1 MSEKEEKEDKK
12 DREAKVKAVKK
23 LLLKIKKK
31 TGGTHNKYDKGEKW
45 QEKKMSPDEA
55 RQYSSRLLELIE
67 QGKTPEEI
75 ATSVQE
81 EALKIGIISIKVGK
95 KTEKKTDVKEE
106 PEPSPVID
114 PPNRPLIDE
123 KKSPQRV
130 ILPKE
135 IQDRIDRKEYDDPEY
150 TKEME
155 QEYQERIYR
164 TPEQKIEDTK
174 RAERDTYESFVET
187 ERQLHEQSKSSEPF
201 IPPSFFD
208 VMVLLNRRQESDR
221 PIDPDAKKVPET
233 KTKEPTSL
241 LADKSA
247 TKAAQSQRKVRMK
260 QKQQSIEEK
269 ESIAKTAKQQGRD
282 ELIQEMKEGKFKPP
296 QPEGKLSPGIQI
308 ARDVIPELVGS
319 AVGIA
324 GGPKSIQKL
333 TQGGMNYIMDW
344 ASSFFQARPN
354 TVTVNLPSAEYKLRP
369 IPVGLTGLYK
379 YLNTYTTIYNRLRP
393 EEKKLLQEIDK
404 KLLSI
409 KQSQTR
415 APLNDKKIKNF
426 YSKLG
431 KTIEK
436 MNTDIKDS
444 KALRQDI
451 KVLEDQIDKAP
462 DELEANFESKQDN
475 RLQLGL
481 GQVMEMKRS
490 GNFLP
495 QLISSSARTIPE
507 LSIPDIIQSLNSV
520 IQNIT
525 EVEIGAVQRTG
536 DEVKQIP
543 QITELEAQKIKQAV
557 TGIVKPTSDPSLT
570 PVVSE
575 SPAEK
580 ESETKTKEDEDETK
594 EPTEEELKIAYEN
607 NQENRDNPR
616 LSYEQFVKLVRGGII
631 TEIEKEDS
639 KSLRQR
645 KLKSNIAKGAT
656 LLAGTY
662 GLSSLATENLTPL
675 VYDTAKNI
683 YNNIMETPITMPVET
698 QAQSDQKI
706 SSATGTMRPRF
717 IVPSRDSVIPS
728 MPKIRAD
735 DIQFSAFDYVPP
747 GTEGGNGTA
756 RTNPLVLSQELE
768 ERLRYSNAGITISP
782 GFGENVVSM
791 ILTESELKSLL
802 LPRGP
807 DVSPIIYEFPIIDGD
822 QAQNETK
829 RYDQNLIQVEK
840 FSPYNEYNDNDQ
852 LDEEVFGSILL
863 SYVP

>member
-12 DREAKVKAVKK
+12 DLESKVKAVKK
-23 LLLKIKKK
+23 LLLKLKKK

-55 RQYSSRLLELIE
+55 RQYSSRLLELIK

-95 KTEKKTDVKEE
+95 KTEKKTDIKEE

-135 IQDRIDRKEYDDPEY
+135 IQDRIDRKEYDDPEW

-164 TPEQKIEDTK
+164 TPEQKII
-174 RAERDTYESFVET
+174 EREKAWRDLYESSDFKQDHTYEEF
-187 ERQLHEQSKSSEPF
+187 LSKMGLRMLPESKDEPT
-201 IPPSFFD
+201 PSKEEPKAT
-208 VMVLLNRRQESDR
+208 VSTPSKTRE
-221 PIDPDAKKVPET
+221 P
-233 KTKEPTSL
+233 TKEAL
-241 LADKSA
+241 
-247 TKAAQSQRKVRMK
+247 SQRKVRIG
-260 QKQQSIEEK
+260 QKTRAIQEK
-269 ESIAKTAKQQGRD
+269 EAIAKAAKEEGIKIGEEQV
-282 ELIQEMKEGKFKPP
+282 IQKLREGKIQPP
-296 QPEGKLSPGIQI
+296 PLIGTLPPGIQTV
-308 ARDVIPELVGS
+308 RDVVPEIIGSGVALTGAGKGIQGLVKKG
-319 AVGIA
+319 
-324 GGPKSIQKL
+324 
-333 TQGGMNYIMDW
+333 
-344 ASSFFQARPN
+344 ASGLLKYFTEMFRSQ
-354 TVTVNLPSAEYKLRP
+354 TDTKISVDIPSAEYKLRP
-369 IPVGLTGLYK
+369 IPIGLTGAYK
-379 YLNTYTTIYNRLRP
+379 YMEKYLQIYNRLSP
-393 EEKKLLQEIDK
+393 DEKKKFQEIDK
-404 KLLSI
+404 KLMTI
-409 KQSQTR
+409 KQQQTR
-415 APLNDKKIKNF
+415 LPQNEKVVKSFHSKVGKIINK
-426 YSKLG
+426 
-431 KTIEK
+431 IDR
-436 MNTDIKDS
+436 DIKDS
-444 KALRQDI
+444 KELNNDI
-451 KVLEDQIDKAP
+451 KELEEQIDNIP
-462 DELEANFESKQDN
+462 DELEENFDPTLDN

-580 ESETKTKEDEDETK
+580 ESETKTKEEEDETK

-631 TEIEKEDS
+631 TEIEKEDT

-675 VYDTAKNI
+675 VSDVAKNI
-683 YNNIMETPITMPVET
+683 YSNIMETPITMPET

-717 IVPSRDSVIPS
+717 IVPGRDSVIPS

-768 ERLRYSNAGITISP
+768 ERLRYSNAGITVSP
-782 GFGENVVSM
+782 GMGENVINM
-791 ILTESELKSLL
+791 ILTESELKALL

-807 DVSPIIYEFPIIDGD
+807 EVSPVIYEFPIIDGD
-822 QAQNETK
+822 QAQNEVK

-840 FSPYNEYNDNDQ
+840 FSPYNEYNENYQ